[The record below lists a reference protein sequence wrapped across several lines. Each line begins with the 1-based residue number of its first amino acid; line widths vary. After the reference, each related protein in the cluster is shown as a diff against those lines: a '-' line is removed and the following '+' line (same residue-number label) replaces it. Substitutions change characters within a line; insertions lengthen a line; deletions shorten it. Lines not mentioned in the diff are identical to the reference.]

1 MSTKHLSEIL
11 MTSAKTFIL
20 VASLLIVGLLSSC
33 DGPTPNNPP
42 ISSCISFRIVNL
54 TPDVVPTDELHVQVR
69 RVETGQYHDLSEYQK
84 GNEIVL
90 RIGKRMSPTPQPPV
104 QDPAPWSHQRETFEA
119 DILVSRGDKLVG
131 TIRAQMETTEYNYN
145 KVTRLI
151 SYTGFK
157 SVELFLPPHQKV
169 DSEQF
174 WYYTTFRVKF

>member
-1 MSTKHLSEIL
+1 MISTK
-11 MTSAKTFIL
+11 TFTI

-33 DGPTPNNPP
+33 NGPTPNQPP

-54 TPDVVPTDELHVQVR
+54 THEVVPTGELHIQVR

-90 RIGKRMSPTPQPPV
+90 RIGRRMSPSPQSPV
-104 QDPAPWSHQRETFEA
+104 QDPAPWSHQKETFEA

-157 SVELFLPPHQKV
+157 SVEFFLPPHQKV
-169 DSEQF
+169 DSEEF